1 MALRSLILSIGAKDE
16 GVQKTLEKLGAL
28 GAKTKDDLAKI
39 ASDVNTKAA
48 EKQIDDLAAA
58 IKRQQ
63 TNTDNLATAARQTS
77 TGIELVGGVSRLT
90 KTELDQV
97 NKTLQTGLD
106 AYRALGQEA
115 PKDLQNIADAVAR
128 QKEALSGTGKTL
140 GGVTEQSGLL
150 GKATS
155 LLSGQLLALAGPAA
169 LGAAA
174 KQALDYADNLV
185 KMSDR
190 TGIGVV
196 ALQRLEAIAKAS
208 GNSIEDIAG
217 AVNKFQKGI
226 AEGNLDKPIER
237 LGLSVAA
244 LRAQSPD
251 EQFIAIAKAIQQ
263 IPDPAEQAR
272 AAMELFGRSGGELL
286 PSLKADVDTLAD
298 STIKMSA
305 DSVRALDEFG
315 DAIGRWKTNTING
328 IGEVLGK
335 LLSLPGSI
343 RDAQANLDKLGPA
356 TPNLSQSRVLA
367 TLEGEQPG
375 GSAAVAVDDLTD
387 SFSALIEKVPSAVQ
401 QVKSAQGAFLP
412 MGVAAISA
420 SDAVKQS
427 NAQFGTLDDQL
438 KKIGANIE
446 AARVLEAINK
456 KITEGQRPVI
466 DLTDRQKELTAQ
478 YKEFGLSAQE
488 IGTKLGVSARS
499 VDAYTTSLKLH
510 ADVLRTVESA
520 SFGLTGSVGPLTENL
535 AASASEMAKLHT
547 KISGIEED
555 AHVAAF
561 GFKGM
566 ADGLGAVG
574 TKSTELEDVKEHLK
588 DSADQAKRNAEE
600 AAKAGKGISDLAQ
613 AFAQLSQVSGGSLGE
628 VVQEI
633 GNVISALDLATKAV
647 KAYGEASTLASKA
660 AAVASGI
667 AAGAQATGSGST
679 ISRVGGG
686 ALTGC
691 LDRVRDPRY
700 WDGDSVPASARR
712 SV

>member
-1 MALRSLILSIGAKDE
+1 MALRSLILTIGAKDE
-16 GVQKTLEKLGAL
+16 SLSKTLEKIGAL
-28 GAKTKDDLAKI
+28 GAKTKDDLAKLGSEI
-39 ASDVNTKAA
+39 NTTAA

-58 IKRQQ
+58 IKKSQ
-63 TNTDNLATAARQTS
+63 TNTENLATAARQTS

-115 PKDLQNIADAVAR
+115 PKDLQKIADAVSR

-169 LGAAA
+169 LGAAV
-174 KQALDYADNLV
+174 KQSLDYADTLV

-196 ALQRLEAIAKAS
+196 AIQRLEAIAKAS
-208 GNSIEDIAG
+208 GNSIEDVAG

-226 AEGNLDKPIER
+226 AEGKLDEPINR
-237 LGLSVAA
+237 LGLSVQA

-251 EQFIAIAKAIQQ
+251 EQFISIAKAIQR
-263 IPDPAEQAR
+263 ITDPAEQAR
-272 AAMELFGRSGGELL
+272 AAMELFGRSGGDLL
-286 PSLKADVDTLAD
+286 PSLKADVDKLAD
-298 STIKMSA
+298 STVKMSEE
-305 DSVRALDEFG
+305 SVKALDDFG
-315 DAIGRWKTNTING
+315 DALGRLKTSTINI
-328 IGEVLGK
+328 IGNQAST
-335 LLSLPGSI
+335 LLSIASDFKAAARDLLNAIPKGPIGGDFKLPPNTSFERPDGSTGLDI
-343 RDAQANLDKLGPA
+343 TSLPKPAAPAPLLPLDANRLPEFTSL
-356 TPNLSQSRVLA
+356 VLA
-367 TLEGEQPG
+367 
-375 GSAAVAVDDLTD
+375 S
-387 SFSALIEKVPSAVQ
+387 
-401 QVKSAQGAFLP
+401 
-412 MGVAAISA
+412 
-420 SDAVKQS
+420 S
-427 NAQFGTLDDQL
+427 NAVSKFRGELADAA
-438 KKIGANIE
+438 KAAAE
-446 AARVLEAINK
+446 AARELDVINRKIAEAQAPIV
-456 KITEGQRPVI
+456 E
-466 DLTDRQKELTAQ
+466 LTDKQKNLAVQ
-478 YKEFGLSAQE
+478 YKSFGLSAQE
-488 IGTKLGVSARS
+488 IGIKLGVSARS
-499 VDAYTTSLKLH
+499 VDAFTTSLKLH
-510 ADVLRTVESA
+510 AEVLKTVESA
-520 SFGLTGSVGPLTENL
+520 AFGLTGSVGPLTENL
-535 AASASEMAKLHT
+535 AASASEMSKLHT

-574 TKSTELEDVKEHLK
+574 TKSTELEDVKDHLK

-633 GNVISALDLATKAV
+633 GNIVSALDLATKAV
-647 KAYGEASTLASKA
+647 KAYGDASTLAGKA
-660 AAVASGI
+660 AAVWQRDRGGRAGYRFWQYARRVAGG
-667 AAGAQATGSGST
+667 AATGAQLGSS
-679 ISRVGGG
+679 
-686 ALTGC
+686 A
-691 LDRVRDPRY
+691 DPRY
-700 WDGDSVPASARR
+700 WNGYSAPASVPR